1 MNFFTQLATLGQ
13 GMDIV
18 LRVKGKNGM
27 LTVSVEPQHANV
39 SKLKPLVLTGTPEE
53 MDDGFIGQFDGA
65 VTVARGLSSN
75 LEEVKKD
82 AADLASSTEKQASS
96 KKEAPK
102 KDEPEKAKAP
112 VKKDKAGK
120 EKPASK
126 KVKPTAPIPATP
138 DIFSMPPPAPESEE
152 KTNEQVDEELSN
164 EPSASEKTE

>member
-75 LEEVKKD
+75 LEDVKKD
-82 AADLASSTEKQASS
+82 AADLASSTEKQASV
-96 KKEAPK
+96 KKETPNK
-102 KDEPEKAKAP
+102 NEPAKAKAP
-112 VKKDKAGK
+112 VKKDKPGK

-126 KVKPTAPIPATP
+126 KVRPTAPTPATP
-138 DIFSMPPPAPESEE
+138 DIFSMPPPPPGTEE
-152 KTNEQVDEELSN
+152 KTDEQVDEELTN
-164 EPSASEKTE
+164 EPSPFQETE